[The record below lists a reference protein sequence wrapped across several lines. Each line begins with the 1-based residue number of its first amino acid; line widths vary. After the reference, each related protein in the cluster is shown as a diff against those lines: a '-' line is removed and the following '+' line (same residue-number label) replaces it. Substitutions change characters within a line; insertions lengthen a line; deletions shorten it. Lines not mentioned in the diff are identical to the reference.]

1 MPTGNLVFYSDA
13 RGIPAP
19 QGSKKHVGNGRM
31 VEVSKR
37 LKPWRKVVTAQ
48 AKATLPEDWEPLDG
62 PLIAEF
68 TFHLPRPTS
77 APKTRDIPAIRMP
90 DLSKLVRA
98 VEDSL
103 TDAGVWVDDAR
114 VISEVTNKRYSVTE
128 ALPRIYDPLIHREPG
143 VSIKVYRG

>member
-1 MPTGNLVFYSDA
+1 MPTGNLVFYSSVA
-13 RGIPAP
+13 GIPAP
-19 QGSKKHVGNGRM
+19 QGSKKHIGGGRM

-37 LKPWRKVVTAQ
+37 LKPWRKAVTKQ
-48 AKATLPEDWEPLDG
+48 VLATLPDGWEPLDG
-62 PLIAEF
+62 PLVAEF
-68 TFHLPRPTS
+68 EFHLPRPKT

-90 DLSKLVRA
+90 DISKLARA

-114 VISEVTNKRYSVTE
+114 VTEEHIKKRYSVGVD
-128 ALPRIYDPLIHREPG
+128 LPRIHDPLIHREAG